1 MPPHEDRT
9 HSAGISQL
17 SETAIARR
25 GKMSA
30 NAGMDTVT
38 VAISAAAKRTRLHEL
53 LRQHSP
59 LVIAYSGGVDSAFLL
74 AEARRELG
82 DRVLG
87 VIADSPSLPR
97 ASLAEAVALARAI
110 GAPVEV
116 VKTQELENPDYAANP
131 PNRCYFCKAELFQK
145 LDALARSR
153 GYPAIAYG
161 ENADDMQHD
170 RPGRAAATEFHVLAP
185 LRDAGLTKAEIR
197 QLSRDIG
204 LPTADAP
211 AQPCL
216 SSRIPWGTPVTT
228 DALAMVERAEEHIRS
243 LGFRV
248 FRVRHVVK
256 QEAPPSA
263 LVQIAPGE
271 LPLSAPVQSEIERG
285 IRAAGYASVEIDPGG
300 YRGPSL

>member
-1 MPPHEDRT
+1 VKT
-9 HSAGISQL
+9 SLLSADAVGEVPVESKRAHLREIL
-17 SETAIARR
+17 R
-25 GKMSA
+25 A
-30 NAGMDTVT
+30 NA
-38 VAISAAAKRTRLHEL
+38 
-53 LRQHSP
+53 P
-59 LVIAYSGGVDSAFLL
+59 LIIAYSGGVDSAFLL

-97 ASLAEAVALARAI
+97 QALAEAVALARAI
-110 GAPVEV
+110 GAPLEV
-116 VKTQELENPDYAANP
+116 VKTLELDNPDYAANP
-131 PNRCYFCKAELFQK
+131 PNRCYFCKAELFQT

-161 ENADDMQHD
+161 ENSDDMQQE
-170 RPGRAAATEFHVLAP
+170 RPGRKASEEFQIIAP

-216 SSRIPWGTPVTT
+216 SSRIPWGTPVTV

-243 LGFRV
+243 LGFRI

-256 QEAPPSA
+256 PAAPPAA
-263 LVQIAPGE
+263 LVQIAPAE
-271 LPLSAPVQSEIERG
+271 LPLTASVQIEIERG
-285 IRAAGYASVEIDPGG
+285 IREGGYATVEIDPAG

>member
-1 MPPHEDRT
+1 
-9 HSAGISQL
+9 
-17 SETAIARR
+17 
-25 GKMSA
+25 MS
-30 NAGMDTVT
+30 T
-38 VAISAAAKRTRLHEL
+38 AAAADQLAGVRVSGEVSSVNEKRARLHEL

-110 GAPVEV
+110 GAPIEV

-131 PNRCYFCKAELFQK
+131 PNRCYFCKAELFQA
-145 LDALARSR
+145 LDTLARSR

-170 RPGRAAATEFHVLAP
+170 RPGRAAASEFHVLAP

-263 LVQIAPGE
+263 LVQIAPSE
-271 LPLSAPVQSEIERG
+271 FPLAAPVQSEIERG
-285 IRAAGYASVEIDPGG
+285 IRVAGYASVEIDPGG
-300 YRGPSL
+300 YRGPSV

>member
-1 MPPHEDRT
+1 MSRDTTAPVARAPVLREASDVKAKRERLH
-9 HSAGISQL
+9 GIL
-17 SETAIARR
+17 R
-25 GKMSA
+25 A
-30 NAGMDTVT
+30 NA
-38 VAISAAAKRTRLHEL
+38 
-53 LRQHSP
+53 P
-59 LVIAYSGGVDSAFLL
+59 LMIAYSGGVDSAFLL
-74 AEARRELG
+74 GEARRELG

-97 ASLAEAVALARAI
+97 QALADAVALARAI

-116 VKTQELENPDYAANP
+116 IRTFELENPDYAANP
-131 PNRCYFCKAELFQK
+131 PNRCYFCKAELFQR
-145 LDALARSR
+145 LDALAMAR

-161 ENADDMQHD
+161 ENADDMHQE
-170 RPGRAAATEFHVLAP
+170 RPGRKASEEFHIIAP
-185 LRDAGLTKAEIR
+185 LRDAGLTKSEIR
-197 QLSRDIG
+197 MFSRELG

-216 SSRIPWGTPVTT
+216 SSRIPWGTPVTV
-228 DALAMVERAEEHIRS
+228 DALAMVERAEEQLRS

-256 QEAPPSA
+256 PGVPPSA

-271 LPLSAPVQSEIERG
+271 IVPGSDIRKEID
-285 IRAAGYASVEIDPGG
+285 RAVRKAGYAGVEIDPAG

>member
-1 MPPHEDRT
+1 
-9 HSAGISQL
+9 
-17 SETAIARR
+17 
-25 GKMSA
+25 MSA
-30 NAGMDTVT
+30 AER
-38 VAISAAAKRTRLHEL
+38 IAAALFSGDTFPVNAKRARLHEL

-110 GAPVEV
+110 GAPIEV

-131 PNRCYFCKAELFQK
+131 PNRCYFCKAELFQT
-145 LDALARSR
+145 LDTLARSR

-170 RPGRAAATEFHVLAP
+170 RPGRAAAAEFHVLAP

-248 FRVRHVVK
+248 FRVRHLVRHDT
-256 QEAPPSA
+256 PPGA
-263 LVQIAPGE
+263 LVQIAPVE
-271 LPLSAPVQSEIERG
+271 LPRAVPMRADIERG
-285 IRAAGYASVEIDPGG
+285 LREAGYVSAEIDPDG

>member
-1 MPPHEDRT
+1 MDKAT
-9 HSAGISQL
+9 D
-17 SETAIARR
+17 IAFLDAKRAHLR
-25 GKMSA
+25 EILRA
-30 NAGMDTVT
+30 NA
-38 VAISAAAKRTRLHEL
+38 
-53 LRQHSP
+53 P
-59 LVIAYSGGVDSAFLL
+59 LIVAYSGGVDSAFLL
-74 AEARRELG
+74 AETRRELG
-82 DRVLG
+82 DRFLG

-97 ASLAEAVALARAI
+97 QSLADAVALARAI

-116 VKTQELENPDYAANP
+116 VKTLELNNPDYAANP
-131 PNRCYFCKAELFQK
+131 PNRCYFCKAELFQT
-145 LDALARSR
+145 LDTLARSR

-161 ENADDMQHD
+161 ENADDMQHE

-197 QLSRDIG
+197 LLSRDIG

-256 QEAPPSA
+256 HDNPPAA
-263 LVQIAPGE
+263 LVQIALAE
-271 LPLSAPVQSEIERG
+271 LPLAAPVQTEIEIGVRE
-285 IRAAGYASVEIDPGG
+285 AGYASVQIDPGG